1 MLSQISVLELS
12 QIESQLNDEI
22 FNGEV
27 VKFKFF
33 EENDDNHSS
42 FELIDKE

>member
-1 MLSQISVLELS
+1 MELS

-22 FNGEV
+22 FNGEIL
-27 VKFKFF
+27 KFKFF
-33 EENDDNHSS
+33 EENDEHSS